1 MSFNFEKAKVIYN
14 KRNTTLSEKRIAEI
28 KSYYPELKK
37 CKNSSIYN
45 IWTKYSLSIYMT

>member
-1 MSFNFEKAKVIYN
+1 MSFNFEKAELIYK

-37 CKNSSIYN
+37 CKNNSIYN
-45 IWTKYSLSIYMT
+45 MWTKYSLSIYMK